1 MGPIKKDRLDPRYG
15 YIASL
20 SPEGV
25 AWEFLR
31 RNDHYVEEY
40 RGEQRK
46 SSLTPLSVS
55 PAGLARK
62 WGLRFPRGSQLLGG
76 RHTRSLA
83 A

>member
-31 RNDHYVEEY
+31 RNDNYVQDY
-40 RGEQRK
+40 RAEHFASPTT
-46 SSLTPLSVS
+46 SSTISS
-55 PAGLARK
+55 SSRARK
-62 WGLRFPRGSQLLGG
+62 WGLRFPGGSRLFGG
-76 RHTRSLA
+76 RDTHPLA
-83 A
+83 T

>member
-31 RNDHYVEEY
+31 RNDNY
-40 RGEQRK
+40 RADCRAEQLGSLAT
-46 SSLTPLSVS
+46 SSANSS
-55 PAGLARK
+55 ASRARK
-62 WGLRFPRGSQLLGG
+62 WGLRFPHEPRLFGG
-76 RHTRSLA
+76 RHTHPLA

>member
-31 RNDHYVEEY
+31 RNDNYVQDY
-40 RGEQRK
+40 RAEQFASPI
-46 SSLTPLSVS
+46 SSLVISS
-55 PAGLARK
+55 ASRARK
-62 WGLRFPRGSQLLGG
+62 WGLRFPGGPRLFRG
-76 RHTRSLA
+76 RHTHPLA